1 MDRIWPKQLCVAKP
15 YPIEQLLT
23 KNEIKFFF
31 SAFFFKPAKTIF
43 SLRVRSFLFGLLFFW
58 EFWKWRC
65 TCVGILVRAN
75 QIQEFKFTSS
85 LLLFWRSTHLASH
98 WLIFSVRWRIISRR
112 EKNNLRK
119 CPPPK
124 PTGALFSMV
133 TFLLAR
139 RNIGDNFKILVLV
152 ILVTN
157 ITVAHIWLEFIKIIW
172 LAVANGLQT
181 YPACSH
187 IWLAVLSGL

>member
-1 MDRIWPKQLCVAKP
+1 MDRIWPKQLYVAKP

-112 EKNNLRK
+112 EKKQFEKMSATKADWRAFFDGHIFISKTQYIKMEKIWHLELQFGNGRKELVRNNVSWR
-119 CPPPK
+119 
-124 PTGALFSMV
+124 
-133 TFLLAR
+133 
-139 RNIGDNFKILVLV
+139 
-152 ILVTN
+152 
-157 ITVAHIWLEFIKIIW
+157 
-172 LAVANGLQT
+172 
-181 YPACSH
+181 
-187 IWLAVLSGL
+187 